1 MWDWLLN
8 LLGFGGEDKNGYN
21 KGLIKE
27 LEKEHEQLIA
37 QINKILGMMD
47 VLNEYMVKKHIDEL
61 KVELLS
67 YFMKDEFKFV
77 KYLTDHYKEDAPTF
91 DTIKKHEEEM
101 KDMKKDI
108 ISLLDRSMGED
119 AIFPDKV
126 TKHLNS
132 VIFIMN
138 SRMDLQRKELFD
150 LYKK

>member
-1 MWDWLLN
+1 MFDWLLN
-8 LLGFGGEDKNGYN
+8 LLGFGGEDSSGYN
-21 KGLIKE
+21 KGLLKE
-27 LEKEHEQLIA
+27 LEKDHELLIA
-37 QINKILGMMD
+37 QVKKILGMMD
-47 VLNEYMVKKHIDEL
+47 VLNEYMIKKHVDEF

-77 KYLTDHYKEDAPTF
+77 KYLTEHYKEDGETLA
-91 DTIKKHEEEM
+91 TIKKHEEEL

-108 ISLLDRSMGED
+108 ISLLDKSMGED

-126 TKHLNS
+126 TKHLNG

-138 SRMDLQRKELFD
+138 SRMELESKELFD